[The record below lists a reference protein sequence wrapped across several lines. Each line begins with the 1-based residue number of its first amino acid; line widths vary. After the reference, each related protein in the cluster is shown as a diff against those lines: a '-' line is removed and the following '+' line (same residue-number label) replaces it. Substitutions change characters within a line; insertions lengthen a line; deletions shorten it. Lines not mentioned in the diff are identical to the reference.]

1 MLSSTPETKPV
12 VGGFFVDNNREL
24 QEEVDYHDQV
34 VVARLE
40 DGLFNTVIK
49 QYERVV
55 IFGVEFKPIVVSH

>member
-1 MLSSTPETKPV
+1 M
-12 VGGFFVDNNREL
+12 GGFFVYDNREL
-24 QEEVDYHDQV
+24 QEEMDYHYQV

-55 IFGVEFKPIVVSH
+55 IFGVEFKPVVVSH